1 MLSFS
6 KTYPL
11 TGEEDTKLLAESLA
25 KIAEKG
31 DVIFLKGG
39 IGAGKS
45 TFSRFFIQ
53 FFLGTEAEIPSPTFT
68 IVQTYLTKDFTIW
81 HFDLYRLNHSEEVF
95 ELGIE
100 DAFYGGVSLVEWPEK
115 LNIQPSKYLLASFE
129 NTEKNRS
136 VKMDYFG
143 DWGKRSN
150 AI

>member
-11 TGEEDTKLLAESLA
+11 TSEKDTKLLAESLA
-25 KIAEKG
+25 KTAEKG

-39 IGAGKS
+39 VGAGKS

-53 FFLGTEAEIPSPTFT
+53 FFLGTEEEVPSPTFT

-115 LNIQPSKYLLASFE
+115 LSIQPSKYLLASFE
-129 NTEKNRS
+129 NIEKNRS